1 MALSQY
7 LNQSQDPNSLISKL
21 MNWGAP
27 VDPASMS
34 APQFSTPMV
43 TPATAGMDTAK
54 WGMGTGS
61 TSVGMTGAVGTTPGG
76 GGSIFD
82 SFLSNK
88 GIDGSTSGGWG
99 TAALGAFQ
107 GLANTYLGMQQ
118 YGLAKDTLKANKE
131 QFAKNYEAQKRTT
144 NTALEDR
151 QRARVA
157 SNAGAYQSVGDY
169 MNQNGIK

>member
-34 APQFSTPMV
+34 VPQFQPPLV
-43 TPATAGMDTAK
+43 TPATAGMDTAT
-54 WGMGTGS
+54 WGMGSGS
-61 TSVGMTGAVGTTPGG
+61 TSTGLTTGAPNASEPSFMQGLLGSRDANGMQTPGWG
-76 GGSIFD
+76 GM
-82 SFLSNK
+82 
-88 GIDGSTSGGWG
+88 
-99 TAALGAFQ
+99 ALGAFQ

-131 QFAKNYEAQKRTT
+131 QFAKNYEAQKLTT
-144 NTALEDR
+144 NAALEDR

-169 MNQNGIK
+169 MAQNGIK